1 MASVNGHNIDV
12 EIDTLENLEGE
23 YEKKKQ
29 TRFNFMKM
37 FDSTIILQRFAMV
50 SFIHLVGTTL
60 WYTIILSVASIG
72 TCVFTT
78 YFIFGIIEG
87 PLRLCTQG
95 IVLKYARRKGIAA
108 GIGGA
113 AFFMFIRCT

>member
-23 YEKKKQ
+23 YIVKKKQ

-50 SFIHLVGTTL
+50 SFI
-60 WYTIILSVASIG
+60 
-72 TCVFTT
+72 
-78 YFIFGIIEG
+78 
-87 PLRLCTQG
+87 Q
-95 IVLKYARRKGIAA
+95 
-108 GIGGA
+108 
-113 AFFMFIRCT
+113 